1 MSRTLDEV
9 NREIAR
15 IRSLPYGVARTQAA
29 ELQARLVEAE
39 GPDQARAYALSVLVE
54 SMVWAGEVDRAYLP
68 FTQLVR
74 WWDEHPEHFDEV
86 DKHAMFWSFK
96 WMVGHLG
103 DFPSVPAAQIEATLD
118 DMERRYA
125 LAGLGRDAVAY
136 SRFAWAARRGA
147 ADVEER
153 YDAWVATPRDEYS
166 QCEVCDPGDR
176 ASYLFETGRTTEG
189 VRLVEE
195 TLDRGLTCATE
206 PADMLAGLALAYLDL
221 GRPADAVRTHRRA
234 VAALA
239 ETSSDMAA
247 ARGERIEL
255 LGRAGH
261 PARVVRAVEQDQ
273 RLLLAADTPR
283 ARLDMLLGVVA
294 GTAALLPAHADVAV
308 RLADVPAA
316 TLGALHAWAAA
327 QARTLADAFDARNGS
342 TRMSRMLAD
351 ALATQG
357 VPEPL
362 DLDVVRLPAAPAEVA
377 SGATAG
383 GVPDGPAAAADPSA
397 SAPTSAAAA
406 DEPADEPAL
415 ARAERLLAA
424 GDTEGA
430 ARAYVEAAGQAEA
443 AGLLVDAGYALAEA
457 AACAQVLGDE
467 DTSARLFER
476 GAARLRAGG
485 ADPVD
490 LVPVLVAWAPAAG
503 TTGEVD
509 AFLAAVDATRATLVE
524 EPEGDAS
531 PEQAALAERRKGDRR
546 RALADVDDAAAR
558 VLATT
563 GGEERLQDAVVRAG
577 RAAEAYAG
585 VGAVADAAH
594 AFWLAGR
601 LLDSL
606 DRTEDAAWHLE
617 SAVEGFGVARAREP
631 RTQAADDLV
640 ALLRRTGHDDRAEEI
655 LRSLT
660 S

>member
-103 DFPSVPAAQIEATLD
+103 DFPSVPATQIGATLD

-147 ADVEER
+147 PDVEDL
-153 YDAWVATPRDEYS
+153 YATWVATPRDEYS

-176 ASYLFETGRTTEG
+176 ASFLFETGRTAEG

-273 RLLLAADTPR
+273 RLLTGADTPR
-283 ARLDMLLGVVA
+283 ARLDLLLGVVA

-316 TLGALHAWAAA
+316 TLGELHAWAAA
-327 QARTLADAFDARNGS
+327 QARTLAEAFDARNGS
-342 TRMSRMLAD
+342 TRMAGKLAD

-357 VPEPL
+357 EPEPL
-362 DLDVVRLPAAPAEVA
+362 DLDVVRLPAAPVEIGP
-377 SGATAG
+377 GATA
-383 GVPDGPAAAADPSA
+383 VAEPDGPAAAPVPTGG
-397 SAPTSAAAA
+397 APT
-406 DEPADEPAL
+406 DEPAL

-430 ARAYVEAAGQAEA
+430 AQAYVEAAGQAEA

-509 AFLAAVDATRATLVE
+509 PFLAAVDATRATLVE
-524 EPEGDAS
+524 EPEADAA

-563 GGEERLQDAVVRAG
+563 GGDERLQDAVVRAG

-660 S
+660 R

>member
-68 FTQLVR
+68 FTRLVR

-103 DFPSVPAAQIEATLD
+103 DFPTVPAAQIEATLD

-189 VRLVEE
+189 ARLVEE

-261 PARVVRAVEQDQ
+261 PARLVRAVEQDQ
-273 RLLLAADTPR
+273 RLLLEADTPR
-283 ARLDMLLGVVA
+283 ARLDLLLGVVA

-357 VPEPL
+357 VAEPL
-362 DLDVVRLPAAPAEVA
+362 DLDVVRLPAAPAEDASVA
-377 SGATAG
+377 GTTP
-383 GVPDGPAAAADPSA
+383 GVLPDGPVAAAAAGA
-397 SAPTSAAAA
+397 SATG
-406 DEPADEPAL
+406 EPAL
-415 ARAERLLAA
+415 ARAERLLSA

-430 ARAYVEAAGQAEA
+430 AQAYVEAAGHAEA

-509 AFLAAVDATRATLVE
+509 PFLAAVDATRATLVE
-524 EPEGDAS
+524 EPEADAS

-601 LLDSL
+601 LLDAL

-660 S
+660 R

>member
-103 DFPSVPAAQIEATLD
+103 DFPTVPATQIEATLD

-176 ASYLFETGRTTEG
+176 ASYLFETGRTAEG

-273 RLLLAADTPR
+273 RLLLEADTPR
-283 ARLDMLLGVVA
+283 ARLDLLLGVVA

-357 VPEPL
+357 VAEPL
-362 DLDVVRLPAAPAEVA
+362 DLDVVRLPAPPAEVA
-377 SGATAG
+377 SSG
-383 GVPDGPAAAADPSA
+383 GTTSGPVPDAPVAAPAPAA
-397 SAPTSAAAA
+397 
-406 DEPADEPAL
+406 ADEPAL
-415 ARAERLLAA
+415 ARAERLLAE

-430 ARAYVEAAGQAEA
+430 AQAYVDAAGQAEA

-467 DTSARLFER
+467 DTSAHLFER

-509 AFLAAVDATRATLVE
+509 PFLAAVDATRATLVE
-524 EPEGDAS
+524 EPEAETQ

-563 GGEERLQDAVVRAG
+563 GGDERLQDAVVRAG

-617 SAVEGFGVARAREP
+617 SAVEGFGIARAREP

-660 S
+660 R

>member
-103 DFPSVPAAQIEATLD
+103 DFPSVPATQIEATLD

-136 SRFAWAARRGA
+136 ARFSWAAGRGA
-147 ADVEER
+147 PDVEDL
-153 YDAWVATPRDEYS
+153 YATWVATPRDEYS

-176 ASYLFETGRTTEG
+176 ASYLFGTGRTAEG

-195 TLDRGLTCATE
+195 TVDRGLTCATE

-261 PARVVRAVEQDQ
+261 PARLVRAVEQDQ

-283 ARLDMLLGVVA
+283 ARLHLLLGVVA

-383 GVPDGPAAAADPSA
+383 EVPDGPAAGVDLSA
-397 SAPTSAAAA
+397 SAPTADAA
-406 DEPADEPAL
+406 PDEPAL

-430 ARAYVEAAGQAEA
+430 AHAYVEAAGQAEA

-503 TTGEVD
+503 TTGGVD
-509 AFLAAVDATRATLVE
+509 PFLAAVDATRATLVE
-524 EPEGDAS
+524 EPEVGAT
-531 PEQAALAERRKGDRR
+531 PEQAALAERRKVDRR

-563 GGEERLQDAVVRAG
+563 GGDERLQDAVVRAG

-660 S
+660 R